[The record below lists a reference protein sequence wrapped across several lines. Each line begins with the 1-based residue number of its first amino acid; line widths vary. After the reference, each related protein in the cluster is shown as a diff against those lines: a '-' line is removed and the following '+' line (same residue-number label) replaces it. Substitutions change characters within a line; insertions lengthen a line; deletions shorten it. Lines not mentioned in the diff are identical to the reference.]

1 MTFDKGLGIKLTTN
15 TQMLSPPLK
24 SIARSSPSLHDFFD
38 EEMSLSEPSSFPISL
53 HSSRKK
59 NRLPMAEAMRSY
71 ESDTNLSRGMSI
83 PSPPLSPRIKQRDIA
98 TTGTFNS
105 QEISGI
111 LLHPIQDEWRVSKS
125 VVSKGHLPASNG
137 IVVRSVWDPQMT
149 VQRYHSEITDFLSR
163 YGMFHGLHSG
173 SGRSLS
179 LPGTSNGTVATSAVP
194 VSARITRRQLRG
206 SDGDLDYELS
216 SGHVSSGSSS
226 DNLLLPRIRRY
237 NNVRKVSFSS
247 PYSNIRV
254 FKSSGDAGFGSSGVV
269 SRIRRGS
276 LPSLDSAAMSSPGAV
291 AQYQHGQPSQ
301 TQARVWTQASVQVH
315 AQPQAQAQKQV
326 QRRHRATVKRVRR
339 VRTMPG
345 GDGTSATRAHHHSAP
360 VLASA
365 AAIQSVPRY
374 IPGVSW
380 QRLPDYT
387 PPMSNIPLDNTR
399 ALKVEWKGP
408 PMDLT
413 NDPLRSM
420 LHPAEL
426 VLAQILRLPC
436 DLYLDSKRRL
446 FLEKVYKYK
455 KGLPFRRTD
464 AQKACRIDVNKASR
478 LYAAY
483 EKVGW
488 LDDSNFEKYLE

>member
-1 MTFDKGLGIKLTTN
+1 MSFDKGLGIKLTTN
-15 TQMLSPPLK
+15 TQMLSPPLR
-24 SIARSSPSLHDFFD
+24 SIARSSPNLHDFFD

-53 HSSRKK
+53 HSGKK
-59 NRLPMAEAMRSY
+59 RDRSHMAEAMRSY

-83 PSPPLSPRIKQRDIA
+83 PSPPLSPKVKQRDIA
-98 TTGTFNS
+98 AAGSLNF

-111 LLHPIQDEWRVSKS
+111 LLHPIQDEWRVSKA
-125 VVSKGHLPASNG
+125 VSRERRLPAGNS

-163 YGMFHGLHSG
+163 YGIFHGLHSEP
-173 SGRSLS
+173 GRSLS
-179 LPGTSNGTVATSAVP
+179 SSGTSAGTVATSNVP

-216 SGHVSSGSSS
+216 SGHFSSGSSS

-247 PYSNIRV
+247 PYSNVRV
-254 FKSSGDAGFGSSGVV
+254 FQGSKGAGFGSSGVV
-269 SRIRRGS
+269 SQMRRES
-276 LPSLDSAAMSSPGAV
+276 FPSLGLAAMSSPRTV
-291 AQYQHGQPSQ
+291 AQYQRGQPSQ
-301 TQARVWTQASVQVH
+301 QQTQAQSQSQMWA
-315 AQPQAQAQKQV
+315 QAQAQKQA
-326 QRRHRATVKRVRR
+326 QHRHRATVKRVKR

-345 GDGTSATRAHHHSAP
+345 SDGTSATRARHHSAP